1 MEKRKHKKDK
11 KAYDAILKMINKQDE
26 YPPVIK
32 VKGFYSQKILKMI
45 NKQDEYPPVIKVK
58 GFYSQKE
65 KQNE

>member
-32 VKGFYSQKILKMI
+32 VKGFY
-45 NKQDEYPPVIKVK
+45 P
-58 GFYSQKE
+58 QKE